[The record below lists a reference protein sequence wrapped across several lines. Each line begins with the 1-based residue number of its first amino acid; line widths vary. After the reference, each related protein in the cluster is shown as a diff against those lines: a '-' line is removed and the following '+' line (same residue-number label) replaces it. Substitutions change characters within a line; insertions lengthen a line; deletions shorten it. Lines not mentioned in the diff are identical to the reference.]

1 MKFFSK
7 HAQAMFIMVALVLVS
22 GLMLQSQSGNQRIDN
37 FLNSLSTF
45 STVDMARSA
54 FQNLRFTESERR
66 LLEGGLRHPSC
77 RPQIDRLLKT
87 AKIPPGPLPP
97 PVKDASILKQEQI
110 QRIGG
115 INLKLKSEAQ
125 QLMTL
130 SAKVSGMTL
139 TTIIGTAPKITSL
152 SQATIEPGQQLIIR
166 GTDFLPQGSVT
177 FTFGSSVFN
186 GAVVYWANDF
196 ILVTF
201 PAEIQG
207 IPETD
212 GTVTVRKQNAR
223 RADAAIRFVPIW
235 DYATIYSSRLTYSDN
250 PYDGAVAF
258 FLWLVKGVDEWCSQ
272 FNIPWSY
279 TTNPLLNTWR
289 ITGLRYVNHYDGW
302 LRSKNE
308 NPGVFVGFANLPD
321 HTTGSLC
328 FFILKEARITCEVT
342 IKGPLGLKYYQ

>member
-7 HAQAMFIMVALVLVS
+7 HAQAMFIFVALVLVF
-22 GLMLQSQSGNQRIDN
+22 GLMLQSQGRNQRVDN
-37 FLNSLSTF
+37 FLNSLPTLANI
-45 STVDMARSA
+45 DLARSA
-54 FQNLRFTESERR
+54 VQNLRFTEAEIRQ
-66 LLEGGLRHPSC
+66 LEGALKQPTYRA
-77 RPQIDRLLKT
+77 QIDRLLGT
-87 AKIPPGPLPP
+87 AKVPPGPLPP

-130 SAKVSGMTL
+130 SAKVSGTAL

-196 ILVTF
+196 ILVTL
-201 PAEIQG
+201 PADIQG
-207 IPETD
+207 VREMD
-212 GTVTVRKQNAR
+212 GNVTVKKQNAR

-235 DYATIYSSRLTYSDN
+235 DYAEIWSARLTYSDN

-258 FLWLVKGVDEWCSQ
+258 FLWVVKGVDEWCSQ
-272 FNIPWSY
+272 FNIPWAY
-279 TTNPLLNTWR
+279 VTNPLLNTWR
-289 ITGLRYVNHYDGW
+289 ITGVRYANRNGSW

-308 NPGVFVGFANLPD
+308 NPGVFVGSANLPD

-328 FFILKEARITCEVT
+328 FYIMKEARITCEVT
-342 IKGPLGLKYYQ
+342 VKGPLGLKYYQ